1 MRNVLPDGVEKYAES
16 PLFNEET
23 VPEKLTSEHDLKA
36 GVWGKLCVIDG
47 SLEYH
52 LPGEAH
58 RSQLLKAG
66 EHAVIEPQQVHFVK
80 PVRNVQFKVEFYR

>member
-1 MRNVLPDGVEKYAES
+1 MCKVLPDGVEKYAES
-16 PLFNEET
+16 PLFTEQT

-52 LPGEAH
+52 TAGGTH
-58 RSQLLKAG
+58 QNQVLKAG

-80 PVRNVQFKVEFYR
+80 PVRDVQFKVEFYR

>member
-16 PLFNEET
+16 PLFSEQT
-23 VPEKLTSEHDLKA
+23 VPEKLISEHDLKA

-47 SLEYH
+47 TLEYH
-52 LPGEAH
+52 IPGGSH
-58 RSQLLKAG
+58 LSQLLKAG
-66 EHAVIEPQQVHFVK
+66 EYVVIEPQQVHFVK